1 MSKKT
6 KVWLI
11 LAATL
16 MGIGCI
22 AFAGVMTVL
31 HWDFTNLTTHKFE
44 TSEFVISEE
53 YHNISVST
61 KTANI
66 VFLPSEN
73 AETTVICYEQQNMT
87 HAVSVKDGTLQIQV
101 EDTRKWY
108 EYIGISFRC
117 PKITVYLPQGEYNAL
132 SVKSITG
139 NIEIPKDFAFQS
151 VDLSVSTG
159 DISVSGVTCSGD
171 VAVYVTTGNAT
182 ITDLQCKNLTTAG
195 TTGDLYMRNVVA
207 AQMFSAERNTGDITL
222 ERCDATELYLKTTT
236 GHVTGSLLS
245 QKVFTVS
252 ATTGHIEVPQNT
264 GGGKCE
270 IHTTTGNIKI
280 TLE

>member
-1 MSKKT
+1 MSRKT
-6 KVWLI
+6 KVWFI
-11 LAATL
+11 LAAL
-16 MGIGCI
+16 LIVVGCI
-22 AFAGVMTVL
+22 LFVGVMTVL
-31 HWDFTNLTTHKFE
+31 NWDFTELSTYKFE
-44 TSEFVISEE
+44 TKE
-53 YHNISVST
+53 YEVAENYQHISVVT
-61 KTANI
+61 KTADI
-66 VFLPSEN
+66 VLLPSDS
-73 AETTVICYEQQNMT
+73 AKTTVICYEQANMK

-139 NIEIPKDFAFQS
+139 NIEIPKYFAFQS

-171 VAVYVTTGNAT
+171 VEVHVTTGNAT
-182 ITDLQCKNLTTAG
+182 ITDLRCKNLTTAG

-207 AQMFSAERNTGDITL
+207 AQMLSAERNTGDITL
-222 ERCDATELYLKTTT
+222 EKCDATELYLKATT

-245 QKVFTVS
+245 EKIFT
-252 ATTGHIEVPQNT
+252 AQTGTGHVDVPDT
-264 GGGKCE
+264 ASGGKCE
-270 IHTTTGNIKI
+270 IYTGTGSIKI